1 MGLWNWVMDMLIG
14 SNSNAPD
21 PPKQFAESSTA
32 VGVLEPEQD
41 TSEPVDGNDEDIWWK
56 PEGASLTE
64 RAPLPE
70 INLTT
75 EARALE
81 NMLIS
86 QFDGHDLSLPPL
98 PRVPEAVLRKLRKRN
113 CNLPEIAHDISED
126 QVSAASVL
134 RMSNSPLYRGMN
146 KITSLEM
153 AVVRLGSNAIKTLML
168 HQAMRS
174 ATFEQGGGSAKIAEM
189 LSLRA
194 LAAAY
199 VMRELAE
206 LTDLDVE
213 EAFMIGLLHDIGNV
227 MVLRTANS
235 LKKLSRF
242 EIDMESFEYLCQETH
257 QEFGE
262 LIANSWGL
270 PDHIRDLVS
279 SHHDYPESDDPLF
292 KERLLIELTDMICS
306 LLTFTP
312 YQPYNILESRA
323 AKDLGFSERPEF
335 GALLERLPNDLEDV
349 LEFF

>member
-14 SNSNAPD
+14 GQSTTTH
-21 PPKQFAESSTA
+21 PPSQPTESTS
-32 VGVLEPEQD
+32 VGVLERQEATVETESDGD
-41 TSEPVDGNDEDIWWK
+41 TEVWWK
-56 PEGASLTE
+56 PADARHLE
-64 RAPLPE
+64 RVPLVIP
-70 INLTT
+70 NLST

-81 NMLIS
+81 NMLLS

-168 HQAMRS
+168 HQSMRS
-174 ATFEQGGGSAKIAEM
+174 ATFEQGGSNAKLAEM

-194 LAAAY
+194 LSAGY

-206 LTDLDVE
+206 LTDIDVE

-242 EIDMESFEYLCQETH
+242 EIDLPSFEYLCQETH

-262 LIANSWGL
+262 LIAQSWGL
-270 PDHIRDLVS
+270 PDELLELIS
-279 SHHDYPESDDPLF
+279 NHHEYPAPDDPLRE
-292 KERLLIELTDMICS
+292 KRLLIEVSDMICS

-312 YQPYNILESRA
+312 YEPYDLLESRA
-323 AKDLGFSERPEF
+323 VVDLGFNDRPEF
-335 GALLERLPNDLEDV
+335 GALLERLPVDLEEV

>member
-1 MGLWNWVMDMLIG
+1 MDMLIG
-14 SNSNAPD
+14 GESVAPD
-21 PPKQFAESSTA
+21 PPKRSAESTSVA
-32 VGVLEPEQD
+32 VLEPESNAQ
-41 TSEPVDGNDEDIWWK
+41 TPSEDSDAELWWK
-56 PEGASLTE
+56 PEGACLTE

-70 INLTT
+70 FNLTT

-168 HQAMRS
+168 HQSMRS
-174 ATFEQGGGSAKIAEM
+174 ATFEQGGANAKIAEM

-194 LAAAY
+194 LSSAY

-242 EIDMESFEYLCQETH
+242 EIDLESFEYLCQETH

-270 PDHIRDLVS
+270 PEHIRDLVS
-279 SHHDYPESDDPLF
+279 SHHDYPEPGDPLL

-306 LLTFTP
+306 LLTFTT
-312 YQPYNILESRA
+312 YQPYDLLNSRA
-323 AKDLGFSERPEF
+323 AIDLGFADKPEF
-335 GALLERLPNDLEDV
+335 GALLERLPDDLQEV